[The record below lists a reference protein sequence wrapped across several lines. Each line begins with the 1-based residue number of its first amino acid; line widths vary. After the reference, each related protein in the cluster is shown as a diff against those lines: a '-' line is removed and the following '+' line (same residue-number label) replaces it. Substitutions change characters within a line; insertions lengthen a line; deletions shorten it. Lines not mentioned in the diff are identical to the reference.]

1 MNATENQI
9 AVGQEFVMTSTKE
22 NPFDK
27 LIVKITAIQDGYCQ
41 YEIKM
46 SDGTWTGDKRCSQK
60 ISTFLTHYEPLP
72 IT

>member
-9 AVGQEFVMTSTKE
+9 AVGQEFVFSSTKG

-27 LIVKITAIQDGYCQ
+27 TIVRIADIKLGYCQ

-46 SDGTWTGDKRCSQK
+46 SDGTWTGDRRCSQK
-60 ISTFLTHYEPLP
+60 ISTFLNHYEPLSK
-72 IT
+72 